1 MLLLSIAMLK
11 SATIGSWFYGMF
23 GISQVL
29 SPLLPAVLVIGQ
41 SVSSER
47 LRSKGI
53 MCLDLN
59 RITLAG
65 KVKVFCFD
73 KTGTL
78 TKDGIEFIGSHEV
91 VKSKNSISFNDVSYD
106 FKFFSSTLQLAM
118 QTCHSISI
126 VQNEHVGNFV
136 DVEMFKNT
144 KASINQ
150 KSTLLINTNFSSEP
164 MRVLKRYEFNHS
176 HAYMSVVTQDYVTG
190 QIFVFAKGSFE
201 KIGELVDPASLPV
214 NYYEIAKEHASAG
227 YYVLAVAS
235 NKLDTSP
242 AKLVDQSRDY
252 LEAGM
257 SFVGFMLFRN
267 ELKSDTSQALRELRE
282 AGCRNIMITGDNAN
296 TAIFIGKQSGMISAD
311 EMGRSPIIYLADFVD
326 GKLQWNDIDS
336 KTPHSQSDV
345 EQYIYAAR
353 QGGRKVEL
361 AVTGKAFNHLNEYF
375 WIQQFLGDIRIFA
388 RMTPL
393 DKVKCVRLHM
403 SNHITAMCGD
413 GGNDA
418 GALKAAHAGIALSG
432 SGSSLVSHFSSSNLS
447 ILSCV
452 ELLKEARCSLDISLA
467 SYK

>member
-1 MLLLSIAMLK
+1 
-11 SATIGSWFYGMF
+11 
-23 GISQVL
+23 
-29 SPLLPAVLVIGQ
+29 
-41 SVSSER
+41 
-47 LRSKGI
+47 
-53 MCLDLN
+53 
-59 RITLAG
+59 
-65 KVKVFCFD
+65 
-73 KTGTL
+73 
-78 TKDGIEFIGSHEV
+78 
-91 VKSKNSISFNDVSYD
+91 
-106 FKFFSSTLQLAM
+106 
-118 QTCHSISI
+118 
-126 VQNEHVGNFV
+126 
-136 DVEMFKNT
+136 
-144 KASINQ
+144 
-150 KSTLLINTNFSSEP
+150 
-164 MRVLKRYEFNHS
+164 
-176 HAYMSVVTQDYVTG
+176 
-190 QIFVFAKGSFE
+190 
-201 KIGELVDPASLPV
+201 
-214 NYYEIAKEHASAG
+214 
-227 YYVLAVAS
+227 
-235 NKLDTSP
+235 
-242 AKLVDQSRDY
+242 
-252 LEAGM
+252 
-257 SFVGFMLFRN
+257 
-267 ELKSDTSQALRELRE
+267 
-282 AGCRNIMITGDNAN
+282 MITGDNAN

>member
-1 MLLLSIAMLK
+1 MLILSIIMLNHA
-11 SATIGSWFYGMF
+11 SVGAWFYGMF
-23 GISQVL
+23 TISQVL
-29 SPLLPAVLVIGQ
+29 SPLLPAVLIIGQ

-53 MCLDLN
+53 ICVDLN

-78 TKDGIEFIGSHEV
+78 TKEGIEFIGAHEV
-91 VKSKNSISFNDVSYD
+91 ATWDNSASFNEICYD
-106 FKFFSSTLQLAM
+106 FNMFSSNLQFAM
-118 QTCHSISI
+118 QTCHSISK

-136 DVEMFKNT
+136 DVEMFKST
-144 KASINQ
+144 KASVSQ
-150 KSTLLINTNFSSEP
+150 KSNLIINTNLSSES
-164 MRVLKRYEFNHS
+164 MRILKRYEFNHS
-176 HAYMSVVTQDYVTG
+176 HAYMTVVAQDAVTG
-190 QIFVFAKGSFE
+190 EKYVFAKGSFE
-201 KIGELVDPASLPV
+201 KIGESVAPSSLPP
-214 NYYEIAKEHASAG
+214 NYTDMAKNHASQG

-235 NKLDTSP
+235 KKLTTTPDQIAT
-242 AKLVDQSRDY
+242 QSRDT
-252 LEAGM
+252 LEEGL

-267 ELKSDTSQALRELRE
+267 ELKKDTPQALKLLKDG
-282 AGCRNIMITGDNAN
+282 GCRNVMITGDNAN
-296 TAIFIGKQSGMISAD
+296 TAVFVGISSGMIAAD
-311 EMGRSPIIYLADFVD
+311 AS
-326 GKLQWNDIDS
+326 GKLPLVLIGDLKDGLVQWHDLDTN
-336 KTPHSQSDV
+336 KEYTQVQV
-345 EQYIYAAR
+345 ENSIFSAR
-353 QGGRKVEL
+353 QGGQSVEL
-361 AVTGKAFNHLNEYF
+361 AVTGKAFNHLIEYF
-375 WIQQFLGDIRIFA
+375 WIHQFLGEIRIFA

-432 SGSSLVSHFSSSNLS
+432 SGSSVVSHFSSNNLS
-447 ILSCV
+447 LLSCV